1 MAVFIYFFTQNLQ
14 GLLQVPTISQKKKKN
29 KKKSGSTLLKA
40 GVVLNSCA
48 KVRVTAGKKGFVVI
62 CKN

>member
-14 GLLQVPTISQKKKKN
+14 GLLQVPTISQKKKN

-40 GVVLNSCA
+40 GVVLNSCG